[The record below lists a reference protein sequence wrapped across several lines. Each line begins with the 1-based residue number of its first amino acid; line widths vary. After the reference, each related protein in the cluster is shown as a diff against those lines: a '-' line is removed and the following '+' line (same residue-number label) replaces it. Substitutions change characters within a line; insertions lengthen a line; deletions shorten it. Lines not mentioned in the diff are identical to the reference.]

1 MAHVYASNKLYECE
15 LGATLMTVIIKSDK
29 KATVSMGNVNGIK
42 GPQDWSMFFD
52 FENELY
58 ATKQAGLLKQ
68 DYKLTDVV
76 EASRQSLSGSPISI
90 SKDGVEK
97 VVASTT
103 EIRTALLKNGRFGL
117 LAEDLNTNFF
127 LNSSAPATQTI
138 VMPASGVRIVA
149 SCEGSG
155 SLTITGDFY
164 GSPITIT
171 PESPK
176 VMERLSAATACN
188 LNITV
193 SGSLN
198 HAQIELATGMQTATS
213 KVKTGAT
220 SATRER
226 EFVKVKK
233 SIFDSIITNKS
244 ALTALIQT
252 IDYNPVVNQAG
263 ISLCQRLTLVS
274 GSNLKIMRESGIDS
288 NLKLISR
295 SYQYINSTP
304 SNTLQTVAG
313 LWTSQGRFIAR
324 NQACTLDGNTLRS
337 AFNGVAENT
346 LGINN
351 PFPVDEIGF
360 GYGYASP
367 IGVNGLRGIV
377 TKLVVYDRVLTQSE
391 ITDITKSWL

>member
-1 MAHVYASNKLYECE
+1 
-15 LGATLMTVIIKSDK
+15 MTVIIKSDK

-42 GPQDWSMFFD
+42 GSQDWSMFFD

-58 ATKQAGLLKQ
+58 VTKQAGLLKQ
-68 DYKLTDVV
+68 DYKLADVV
-76 EASRQSLSGSPISI
+76 EATRANLVGAPISI
-90 SKDGVEK
+90 SKDGIEK

-138 VMPASGVRIVA
+138 VMPASLVRIVA

-155 SLTITGDFY
+155 SLTITGDIY
-164 GSPITIT
+164 GAPLTIT
-171 PESPK
+171 ADSPK
-176 VMERLSAATACN
+176 VMVRTNSAAACN

-193 SGSLN
+193 SGTLT

-220 SATRER
+220 SVTRDR

-233 SIFDSIITNKS
+233 SLFDSIITNKS
-244 ALTALIQT
+244 ALTVLIQT
-252 IDYNPVVNQAG
+252 MDYNPVVNQIG
-263 ISLCQRLTLVS
+263 IASCQRLTLVS

-288 NLKLISR
+288 NLKLNSR
-295 SYQYINSTP
+295 SYQYVGSTP
-304 SNTLQTVAG
+304 SNPAQTVNG
-313 LWTSQGRFIAR
+313 TWTSQGCFVAR
-324 NQACTLDGNTLRS
+324 NQACTLDGNTLRG

-377 TKLVVYDRVLTQSE
+377 TKLVVYNRVLTQSE
-391 ITDITKSWL
+391 ITELTTSWL